1 MFIRL
6 LSAVLLSLSV
16 SSPAFADN
24 YNFYLHNRANGWVIN
39 GFYTMEGGRWSRNWL
54 DRRIRP
60 GASEAMYWNSQEGSC
75 QVPFR
80 VSWVDWGTQDFTMNW
95 CNNNPS
101 NIYMR
106 DQGFTWD

>member
-1 MFIRL
+1 MLIRW
-6 LSAVLLSLSV
+6 LSLVLLCLCMSA
-16 SSPAFADN
+16 PARAEN
-24 YNFYLHNRANGWVIN
+24 YDFYLHNRSNGWVIN
-39 GFYTMEGGRWSRNWL
+39 GFYTYEDGRWSRNWL

-60 GASEAMYWNSQEGSC
+60 GSSESMLWNSQSGSC
-75 QVPFR
+75 NVPFR

-106 DQGFTWD
+106 DQGFTWN